1 GIADKDCRSIMNV
14 TFTLPD
20 DETTKAF
27 LDMAKGR
34 GMISLAGY
42 RSVGGIRASIYNG
55 MPIEGVECLA
65 QCMVDFEKGY
75 RE

>member
-1 GIADKDCRSIMNV
+1 MQNKLND
-14 TFTLPD
+14 L
-20 DETTKAF
+20 E
-27 LDMAKGR
+27 MAKKR

-65 QCMVDFEKGY
+65 QCMIDFEKGY